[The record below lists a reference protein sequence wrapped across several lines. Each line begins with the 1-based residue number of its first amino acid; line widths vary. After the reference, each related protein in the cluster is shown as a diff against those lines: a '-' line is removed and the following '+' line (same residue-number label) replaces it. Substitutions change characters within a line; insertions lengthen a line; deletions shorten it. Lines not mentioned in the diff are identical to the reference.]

1 MQAYNVLLLY
11 RISTDSSFQHNN
23 VRNALKKIGLED
35 FMMGKSEESHSLP
48 QSMLIG
54 EFMAATPEQCRALV
68 YQRVEQ
74 VFQKLCIDGHIFIIV
89 NGAYTW
95 MAHHVAA
102 PIESDTTILQAL
114 SAQSEAMALHL

>member
-11 RISTDSSFQHNN
+11 RISADVSFPHSN

-35 FMMGKSEESHSLP
+35 FMMGNSEETHSLP

-54 EFMAATPEQCRALV
+54 EFMAATPDQCRSLV
-68 YQRVEQ
+68 HQRVEH
-74 VFQKLCIDGHIFIIV
+74 VFQKLGIDGDIFIIV

-95 MAHHVAA
+95 AAHHVAA
-102 PIESDTTILQAL
+102 
-114 SAQSEAMALHL
+114 SAEQKTAFLKAFTAKPEAIGISL